1 GLLHPFVIDADI
13 SEGASDGAGGGTNG
27 GADQRHQEDQADQRS
42 PEGSRNGP
50 GRGGVEE
57 LVELDAAARVFHC
70 NDRVAQFEQ
79 VLSLHCQQLLA
90 DLLRL
95 RLGRKGDHNEF
106 THGILPW
113 QLQKSIA
120 PRRRRDTDL
129 WCKVTEA
136 ERTSSF
142 WGYAP

>member
-1 GLLHPFVIDADI
+1 G
-13 SEGASDGAGGGTNG
+13 
-27 GADQRHQEDQADQRS
+27 
-42 PEGSRNGP
+42 
-50 GRGGVEE
+50 
-57 LVELDAAARVFHC
+57 VELDAAARVFHRH
-70 NDRVAQFEQ
+70 DRVAQFEQ

-129 WCKVTEA
+129 WCNVTEA
-136 ERTSSF
+136 TPRPRFGSKPERLEPSRC
-142 WGYAP
+142 GPLPAEAHIVI